1 MNIGIFKL
9 QLYKPPFYLY
19 PPKNWEGTDSV
30 KKDDAFEWWD
40 KSDQKFISEV
50 LEKRK
55 IDSDLETIGHI
66 LDDRSDVVIFS
77 SYFYVEKSRY
87 RLVQVIPKIDVKSI
101 KEIRLSNESA
111 QVGDAV
117 CVQWEDP
124 IIYPNDEGTVHDL
137 REKCKTVHITRLGYL
152 IHKSEEGVYTSS
164 LKNIKK
170 DGFYRE
176 TMLNPIKS
184 VEKIHKLL

>member
-55 IDSDLETIGHI
+55 IDSDLETIG
-66 LDDRSDVVIFS
+66 
-77 SYFYVEKSRY
+77 
-87 RLVQVIPKIDVKSI
+87 
-101 KEIRLSNESA
+101 
-111 QVGDAV
+111 
-117 CVQWEDP
+117 
-124 IIYPNDEGTVHDL
+124 IY
-137 REKCKTVHITRLGYL
+137 
-152 IHKSEEGVYTSS
+152 
-164 LKNIKK
+164 
-170 DGFYRE
+170 
-176 TMLNPIKS
+176 
-184 VEKIHKLL
+184 